1 MLWSIRLLGAG
12 RWQEA
17 GSSFPLSGSP
27 AAEVLHAFQDG
38 APIADMAAPPA
49 EVAEAGR
56 ESWHRGP
63 LALFG
68 SRVGCRE
75 QVRGVTRCRGLSAP
89 CALAS
94 STWLGGWDL
103 CVGLPGRGAQDR
115 TSKSS
120 VQAAASAALAFGAQ
134 ARIASLLR
142 GPAGV

>member
-1 MLWSIRLLGAG
+1 MLHRDVSEQWSGGWAQAFLSLEPSVLWSIGSLRAG

-38 APIADMAAPPA
+38 VPVVDMAALPA

-56 ESWHRGP
+56 KSWHRGP

-68 SRVGCRE
+68 RRVGCRE
-75 QVRGVTRCRGLSAP
+75 QVRGVTKSRGLSAP

-94 STWLGGWDL
+94 STWLGG
-103 CVGLPGRGAQDR
+103 
-115 TSKSS
+115 
-120 VQAAASAALAFGAQ
+120 
-134 ARIASLLR
+134 
-142 GPAGV
+142 